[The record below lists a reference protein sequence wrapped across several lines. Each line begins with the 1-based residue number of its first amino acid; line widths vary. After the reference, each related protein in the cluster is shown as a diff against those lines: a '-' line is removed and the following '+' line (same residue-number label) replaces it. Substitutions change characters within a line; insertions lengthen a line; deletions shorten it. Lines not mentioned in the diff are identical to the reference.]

1 MTYIFVHIFYSSLS
15 WMPAATCGSITFN
28 NHPGPP
34 GNRPRCHC
42 HHQGDGAWWSAP
54 ENSELDSKWIEVTQ
68 DCILKWIR
76 LKFGSMTFE
85 TPQTILQTIHELVLP
100 SIFHGQIQI
109 AAYLR
114 RPSPEQLLARQYHA
128 RPVRAGATLEE
139 AQNTSKTTRYS
150 GQFSTHANL
159 SPNNI
164 VGSHSDSAENSS
176 NPLWTENPTLNR

>member
-1 MTYIFVHIFYSSLS
+1 
-15 WMPAATCGSITFN
+15 MPAATCGSITFN

-54 ENSELDSKWIEVTQ
+54 ENSELDSKWMEVTQ
-68 DCILKWIR
+68 DCILKTSTQIWIHDIWD
-76 LKFGSMTFE
+76 
-85 TPQTILQTIHELVLP
+85 PPNYPPILHQEVFELVLP

-128 RPVRAGATLEE
+128 RPARAGATLEE

-159 SPNNI
+159 STNNI
-164 VGSHSDSAENSS
+164 VGSHSESAENSS
-176 NPLWTENPTLNR
+176 NPLWQENPTLNK